1 MLAPIDGSLNTHSP
15 EGIRAKLVRWTCRT
29 PVVWALERLTRRP
42 GLTVIGYHRIGD
54 PAESPYDPDVF
65 DCSPE
70 QLNQQISYLKSHFRV
85 VELQEA
91 QELIS
96 HPERLRHPHVLLTF
110 DDGYLDNYEVAF
122 PILRSNGVQGTFFL
136 PTSFIGTDRLPWW
149 DQVAFMVRNS
159 RTNRIVL
166 QHPWPVLIELSATDV
181 VPAIRQILAL
191 YKAPG
196 TTDVASFLN
205 GLAETCGVDI
215 PHAAV
220 KRQVMNWT
228 EAGELVRGGMAL
240 GSHTHRHELLAKL
253 SPEEQFKELGQSRQ
267 ILENRVGVQVNA
279 LAYPVG
285 SRTSFSAATW
295 EALDRTGYRTAF
307 SYYGGVNRP
316 GRIQRFDVVRLKV
329 CRGLSFPS
337 FRLGL
342 ATASVA
348 GTKSLF
354 RKRYSEW
361 K

>member
-1 MLAPIDGSLNTHSP
+1 MLAPIDRSLNSRSP

-29 PVVWALERLTRRP
+29 GSLWALERLIRRP
-42 GLTVIGYHRIGD
+42 GLTVVGYHRVGD
-54 PAESPYDPDVF
+54 PTESPYDPGVF
-65 DCSPE
+65 DCSPD
-70 QLNQQISYLKSHFRV
+70 QLNQQITYLKSHFHV

-96 HPERLRHPHVLLTF
+96 RPERLRHPHVLLTF

-149 DQVAFMVRNS
+149 DQVAFMVRTS

-166 QHPWPVLIELSATDV
+166 QYPWSVSIGLSAADV

-191 YKAPG
+191 YKAPE
-196 TTDVASFLN
+196 TTDAARFIN
-205 GLAETCGVDI
+205 GLAAACDVAI
-215 PHAAV
+215 PHAAG
-220 KRQVMNWT
+220 KRQFMNWT
-228 EAGELVRGGMAL
+228 EAAELVRGGMAF

-253 SPEEQFKELGQSRQ
+253 SPEEQFQELGESRQ
-267 ILENRVGVQVNA
+267 ILENRLGIQVNA

-307 SYYGGVNRP
+307 SCYGGANLP
-316 GRIQRFDVVRLKV
+316 GRIQQFDVVRLKV
-329 CRGLSFPS
+329 HRELSFPS
-337 FRLGL
+337 FRFGL
-342 ATASVA
+342 VATAVA
-348 GTKSLF
+348 GAKSL
-354 RKRYSEW
+354 
-361 K
+361 